1 MRDDLFNS
9 HNDIANF
16 RFDESVVEV
25 FDDMVKRSVPG
36 YDSMIQMVGLVAR
49 MYGKDNTNY
58 YDLGSSTG
66 AITLAISLNNNHK
79 NNKFIAIDNSPDMVK
94 KCQKNLSKK
103 IDNLEV
109 ICEDINEITIQNASI
124 VVLNLTLQFV
134 DVSKRAPL
142 LKKIYDGLNPGGVL
156 IISEKIHFDDN
167 ENQKQIT
174 QLHLDFKRA
183 NGYSELEIANK
194 RQAIENV
201 LISENK
207 KTHIDRLKQCGFK
220 ETSCYFQC
228 LNFASFLSVK

>member
-1 MRDDLFNS
+1 MRDDLFKS

-94 KCQKNLSKK
+94 KCQQNLSKK

-109 ICEDINEITIQNASI
+109 ICSDINEIINKT
-124 VVLNLTLQFV
+124 VEEYLNDIDYGFDGYV
-134 DVSKRAPL
+134 P
-142 LKKIYDGLNPGGVL
+142 KIESLNFINFIKLVNDG
-156 IISEKIHFDDN
+156 SE
-167 ENQKQIT
+167 
-174 QLHLDFKRA
+174 
-183 NGYSELEIANK
+183 
-194 RQAIENV
+194 
-201 LISENK
+201 ENK
-207 KTHIDRLKQCGFK
+207 SPVVHMKVMDDVFTDTKRTCVMCHRGFAKTTLIGEYLFEDSL
-220 ETSCYFQC
+220 
-228 LNFASFLSVK
+228 LS

>member
-1 MRDDLFNS
+1 MRDNLFNS

-66 AITLAISLNNNHK
+66 AITLAISLNNNHR

-220 ETSCYFQC
+220 EASCYFQC

>member
-1 MRDDLFNS
+1 MRDNLFNS

-109 ICEDINEITIQNASI
+109 ICEDINETTIQNASI

-134 DVSKRAPL
+134 EVSKRAPL

-167 ENQKQIT
+167 ENQEQIT

-220 ETSCYFQC
+220 EASCYFQC

>member
-1 MRDDLFNS
+1 MRDDLFKS

-201 LISENK
+201 LITENK

>member
-1 MRDDLFNS
+1 MRDDLFKS

-36 YDSMIQMVGLVAR
+36 YGSMIQMVGLVAR

-94 KCQKNLSKK
+94 KCQQNLSKK

-109 ICEDINEITIQNASI
+109 IVKILMKLLFKMRQSLYSI
-124 VVLNLTLQFV
+124 LHYNLLTLV
-134 DVSKRAPL
+134 
-142 LKKIYDGLNPGGVL
+142 
-156 IISEKIHFDDN
+156 
-167 ENQKQIT
+167 
-174 QLHLDFKRA
+174 
-183 NGYSELEIANK
+183 SEL
-194 RQAIENV
+194 
-201 LISENK
+201 
-207 KTHIDRLKQCGFK
+207 H
-220 ETSCYFQC
+220 Y
-228 LNFASFLSVK
+228 

>member
-1 MRDDLFNS
+1 MRDDLFKS

-109 ICEDINEITIQNASI
+109 ICEDINETTIQNASI

-134 DVSKRAPL
+134 EVSKRAPL

-207 KTHIDRLKQCGFK
+207 KTHINRLKQCGFK
-220 ETSCYFQC
+220 EASCYFQC

>member
-1 MRDDLFNS
+1 MRDDLFKS

-66 AITLAISLNNNHK
+66 AITLAISLNNNHR

-167 ENQKQIT
+167 ENQEQIT

-201 LISENK
+201 LITENK